1 MQIYGQLLKKGTIRN
16 QLTVSTL
23 LASYARIEL
32 GNLAYT
38 PMVFDSISSPNTVIW
53 NTMIR
58 AYTQIVM
65 TQKQRFFCT
74 IKCFT
79 TQYLTILTLS
89 LSFSKHVLLSQPL
102 KKPSK
107 STLTLSK
114 GVLVWRFMPQTLFFV
129 FMQFQATSN
138 LHMVL
143 FNQLPTRDIVSWNRM
158 IDGYIKFGNVDMA
171 HKIFQAMP
179 EKNVIS

>member
-1 MQIYGQLLKKGTIRN
+1 MAAMLLLLPPNTKQTKALLERCSNVKELMQIYGQLLKKGTIRN

-65 TQKQRFFCT
+65 TQKQRCFCT
-74 IKCFT
+74 IKCLT

-89 LSFSKHVLLSQPL
+89 LFFSKHVLLSQPL
-102 KKPSK
+102 K
-107 STLTLSK
+107 
-114 GVLVWRFMPQTLFFV
+114 
-129 FMQFQATSN
+129 
-138 LHMVL
+138 
-143 FNQLPTRDIVSWNRM
+143 
-158 IDGYIKFGNVDMA
+158 
-171 HKIFQAMP
+171 
-179 EKNVIS
+179 